1 MVGKPPAPSS
11 PRTWDPAGADWA
23 PAGPGQKQ
31 RLSAGAAPG
40 RGACARGRPWGTRRC
55 PGGPRLHVYVGRAD
69 AGSCGKWTQGDGP
82 PRCCR
87 GTPSSDLPPRLL
99 GRGPWE
105 PRGAWPRRGSPP
117 CSAGAGRSVT
127 RDAGLLGRRSPGA
140 CGHSSRVGG
149 TSRPP
154 APWGPLLGRPPC
166 RDRRGPA
173 GCPRS
178 EWPRRRPLAKPRSP
192 GRPRGWAWAS
202 ARSADGPPSR
212 CPGPSAGAQARGLCP
227 GSARRWPRREPEEPA
242 TGRRGLRSGRRC
254 HPFRYPGPAPPLLPS
269 Q

>member
-55 PGGPRLHVYVGRAD
+55 PGGPRLRVYVGRAD

-82 PRCCR
+82 PRRCR

-127 RDAGLLGRRSPGA
+127 RDAGLLGRRGPGA
-140 CGHSSRVGG
+140 CGDSSRCGG

-173 GCPRS
+173 AVHAASGPGAA
-178 EWPRRRPLAKPRSP
+178 PLRSP
-192 GRPRGWAWAS
+192 AAPAGPEGGPGPRPAAQTARPAAVPDPLRAPRPEDCARGPRG
-202 ARSADGPPSR
+202 
-212 CPGPSAGAQARGLCP
+212 
-227 GSARRWPRREPEEPA
+227 EPEEPA
-242 TGRRGLRSGRRC
+242 TGRRGLRCGRRC